1 MTIQKAFNFIR
12 QNLFKNSEL
21 TEGSTYGGLHC
32 PDLTWMADKALWEQ
46 GNNSITLTVAI
57 DPADY
62 YHLNITIDKMVKHIH
77 KENE

>member
-1 MTIQKAFNFIR
+1 MTIHETFNFIR
-12 QNLFKNSEL
+12 EKLFKNSEL
-21 TEGSTYGGLHC
+21 TEGSTYGGMHC
-32 PDLTWMADKALWEQ
+32 PDLTWIADKALWEQ

-57 DPADY
+57 DTDDY